1 MKKFTL
7 IPYVFFLSFILV
19 FFACN
24 QTNNQKSNDE
34 TILKGSTSILV
45 DETLLPIIADQVEVF
60 ESLYAGSKIKLI
72 AKSEAESVLAL
83 AKDTSKIAI
92 LSRKL
97 NPEEEKVFESKKI
110 TPRTT
115 VFAIDAIAF
124 ISNKRNKDTLV
135 ALQDVV
141 DFMKGNSNSNIKGL
155 VFDNPN
161 SSSVRYMNE
170 LSGLKEMPS
179 KGIFSFKTNEE
190 VIQFVSQNDGMI
202 GIVGVNWLMQPSLKM
217 QPIVDKVNLISV
229 KGIGKT
235 AYYAPT
241 QNNLAEGKYPLARD
255 LYIINCQG
263 YSGLGMGFASFIA
276 GDIGQRI
283 ILKSGLLPIKIP
295 GRNIKTRTQLEN
307 KNK

>member
-1 MKKFTL
+1 MKKFAL
-7 IPYVFFLSFILV
+7 IPYVLFLGFIIV

-24 QTNNQKSNDE
+24 QTNKQTSKNE
-34 TILKGSTSILV
+34 TILKGTTSILV
-45 DETLLPIIADQVEVF
+45 DETLLPIIEDQVEVF

-72 AKSEAESVLAL
+72 PKSESESVLAL
-83 AKDTSKIAI
+83 AKDTSKIVI

-141 DFMKGNSNSNIKGL
+141 DFMKGKSNSNIKGL

-161 SSSVRYMNE
+161 SSTVRYMNE
-170 LSGLKEMPS
+170 LSGIKEMTS

-190 VIQFVSQNDGMI
+190 VIQFVSENDGMI
-202 GIVGVNWLMQPSLKM
+202 GIVGVNWLMQPSQKM
-217 QPIVDKVNLISV
+217 QPIVNKVNLISV
-229 KGIGKT
+229 KGIGKA
-235 AYYAPT
+235 AYFAPT

-283 ILKSGLLPIKIP
+283 ILKSGLLPIKMP
-295 GRNIKTRTQLEN
+295 GRNIKTRKQLEN

>member
-141 DFMKGNSNSNIKGL
+141 DFMKGNSDSNIKGL

>member
-1 MKKFTL
+1 MKKFAL
-7 IPYVFFLSFILV
+7 IPYVLFFSFIIV

-24 QTNNQKSNDE
+24 QTNKQKNNNE

-45 DETLLPIIADQVEVF
+45 DETLLPIIEDQVEVF
-60 ESLYAGSKIKLI
+60 ESLYAGSEIKLI

-83 AKDTSKIAI
+83 SKDSSKIAI

-141 DFMKGNSNSNIKGL
+141 DFMKGKSNSNIKGL

-161 SSSVRYMNE
+161 SSTVRYMNE
-170 LSGLKEMPS
+170 LLGLKEMPS

-190 VIQFVSQNDGMI
+190 VIQFVSENDGMI
-202 GIVGVNWLMQPSLKM
+202 GIVGVNWLMQPSPKM

-229 KGIGKT
+229 KGIGKS

-283 ILKSGLLPIKIP
+283 ILKSGLLPIKMP
-295 GRNIKTRTQLEN
+295 GRNIKTRKQLEN

>member
-1 MKKFTL
+1 MKKFAL
-7 IPYVFFLSFILV
+7 IPYVLFLGFIIV

-24 QTNNQKSNDE
+24 QTNKQTNNNE

-45 DETLLPIIADQVEVF
+45 DETLLPIIEDQVEVF

-72 AKSEAESVLAL
+72 PKSEAESVLAL
-83 AKDTSKIAI
+83 SKDTSKIAI

-141 DFMKGNSNSNIKGL
+141 DFMKGKSNSNIKGL

-161 SSSVRYMNE
+161 SSTVRYMNK

-190 VIQFVSQNDGMI
+190 VIQFVSENDGMI

-229 KGIGKT
+229 KGIGKS
-235 AYYAPT
+235 AYFAPT

-283 ILKSGLLPIKIP
+283 ILKSGLLPIKMP
-295 GRNIKTRTQLEN
+295 GRNIKIRKQLEN

>member
-7 IPYVFFLSFILV
+7 IPYVFFLSFIVV

-45 DETLLPIIADQVEVF
+45 DETLLPIIGDQVEVF
-60 ESLYAGSKIKLI
+60 ESLYAGSKIKII

-141 DFMKGNSNSNIKGL
+141 DFMKGKSNATIKGL

-161 SSSVRYMNE
+161 SSTVRYMNE

-190 VIQFVSQNDGMI
+190 VIQFVSENDGMI

-217 QPIVDKVNLISV
+217 QPIVDKINLISV

-235 AYYAPT
+235 TYYAPT

-307 KNK
+307 KKK

>member
-1 MKKFTL
+1 MKKFAL
-7 IPYVFFLSFILV
+7 IPYLLFLGFIIV

-24 QTNNQKSNDE
+24 QTNKQTNNNE

-45 DETLLPIIADQVEVF
+45 DETLLPIIEDQVEVF
-60 ESLYAGSKIKLI
+60 ESLYAGSKIKVI
-72 AKSEAESVLAL
+72 AKSEAETVLAL
-83 AKDTSKIAI
+83 SKDTSKIAI

-97 NPEEEKVFESKKI
+97 NTEEEKVFESKKI

-141 DFMKGNSNSNIKGL
+141 DFMKGKSNATIKGL

-161 SSSVRYMNE
+161 SSTVRYMNE

-190 VIQFVSQNDGMI
+190 VIQFVSENDGMI

-229 KGIGKT
+229 KGIGKS

-283 ILKSGLLPIKIP
+283 ILKSGLLPIKMP
-295 GRNIKTRTQLEN
+295 GRNIKTRKQLEN

>member
-1 MKKFTL
+1 MKKFAL
-7 IPYVFFLSFILV
+7 IPYVLFLGFIIV

-24 QTNNQKSNDE
+24 QTNKQTNNNE

-45 DETLLPIIADQVEVF
+45 DETLLPIIEDQVEVF
-60 ESLYAGSKIKLI
+60 ESLYAGSKIKVI
-72 AKSEAESVLAL
+72 AKSEAETVLAL
-83 AKDTSKIAI
+83 SKDTSKIAI

-97 NPEEEKVFESKKI
+97 NTEEEKVFESKKI

-141 DFMKGNSNSNIKGL
+141 DFMKGKSNATIKGL

-161 SSSVRYMNE
+161 SSTVRYMNE

-190 VIQFVSQNDGMI
+190 VIQFVSENDGMI

-229 KGIGKT
+229 KGIGKS

-283 ILKSGLLPIKIP
+283 ILKSGLLPIKMP
-295 GRNIKTRTQLEN
+295 GRNIKTRKQLEN

>member
-1 MKKFTL
+1 MKKFAL
-7 IPYVFFLSFILV
+7 IPYVLFLGLIIV

-24 QTNNQKSNDE
+24 QNNKQKSNNE

-45 DETLLPIIADQVEVF
+45 DETLLPIIEDQVEVF

-83 AKDTSKIAI
+83 SKDTSKIAI

-97 NPEEEKVFESKKI
+97 NREEEKVFESKKI

-115 VFAIDAIAF
+115 VFAIDAVAF

-135 ALQDVV
+135 ALQDIV
-141 DFMKGNSNSNIKGL
+141 DFMKGKSISNIKGL

-161 SSSVRYMNE
+161 SSTVRYMNE

-190 VIQFVSQNDGMI
+190 VIQFVSENEGMI

-235 AYYAPT
+235 AYFAPT

-283 ILKSGLLPIKIP
+283 ILKSGLLPIKMP
-295 GRNIKTRTQLEN
+295 GRNIKTRKQLEN